1 MIKRTAAA
9 FLVLASMLVSTVFAA
24 DDPPRFVPGDGEF
37 NGWSRKEAPERYSR
51 DGLFGYIN
59 GGAEIFLEYTFVELW
74 LARYTHGEKSE
85 ITLEV
90 YRMRT
95 PEDAFGIFSIR
106 RSGNEALSF
115 SIDGLHWISET
126 QINVVRGIYYVNVTA
141 FDTAPAD
148 LEDFTRKVAEH
159 IPGRAGEPKELLRF
173 PNDRRRANTGR
184 FIRGRLAAVAESIL
198 FARDLWGFDK
208 GTIAYSVRYSTSGT
222 RVVLLFPADP
232 SALKTENIQALFE
245 EFMED
250 VRLEDGILSGHNAV
264 GRLFLYKKCG
274 SAAALVLGEEDGAFG
289 RELLNKICGEEKSGI
304 KID

>member
-1 MIKRTAAA
+1 
-9 FLVLASMLVSTVFAA
+9 
-24 DDPPRFVPGDGEF
+24 
-37 NGWSRKEAPERYSR
+37 
-51 DGLFGYIN
+51 
-59 GGAEIFLEYTFVELW
+59 
-74 LARYTHGEKSE
+74 
-85 ITLEV
+85 
-90 YRMRT
+90 
-95 PEDAFGIFSIR
+95 
-106 RSGNEALSF
+106 
-115 SIDGLHWISET
+115 
-126 QINVVRGIYYVNVTA
+126 
-141 FDTAPAD
+141 
-148 LEDFTRKVAEH
+148 
-159 IPGRAGEPKELLRF
+159 
-173 PNDRRRANTGR
+173 
-184 FIRGRLAAVAESIL
+184 AAVAESIL